1 MIFGMCKTK
10 HSSKGYNRCLFI
22 VSKVDIRKRA
32 SSLIIH
38 FKQVVSFLVWNIY
51 FTFFLSVVDWTFYK
65 SNCIL
70 LLCHVRVRSSRQEV
84 FCKKRVLRNFAKFT
98 VKRLRHSLFFK
109 KEALAEVLSC
119 KFCKISKN
127 NFSDRTPP
135 VDACVVSEWT
145 YTLQF

>member
-70 LLCHVRVRSSRQEV
+70 LLCDLRVRSSRQEV
-84 FCKKRVLRNFAKFT
+84 LSKKDVLRNFAKFIG
-98 VKRLRHSLFFK
+98 KHLRHSLFFK
-109 KEALAEVLSC
+109 KETLAEVLSC
-119 KFCKISKN
+119 EFCEISKKA
-127 NFSDRTPP
+127 FSYRTST
-135 VDACVVSEWT
+135 VAVADLSEGI